1 MKLHGGGRLPSP
13 TDEFDDGDDVAFS
26 IGSYFRPVM
35 STERALG
42 RTSLVCRYGDAY
54 VPPPVVADSRLLPVP
69 ITKSVSCFFFH
80 SLNVAVIRAALTS
93 PSKRKSCGGASLLWG
108 PKSLGPQ
115 VGTPECQ

>member
-26 IGSYFRPVM
+26 IGSYFRLVM

-69 ITKSVSCFFFH
+69 ITMSVFFFY
-80 SLNVAVIRAALTS
+80 SLNVAVIRAALTGH
-93 PSKRKSCGGASLLWG
+93 SKRKSRGGAPLLWG